1 MSSTVGSAN
10 FFTKAKATNADLD
23 IRSIGFTPSKVVV
36 RNATSGAM
44 LEWQEHVVDGGGF
57 KTVAAG
63 TRSFV
68 ATNGISLLPSSAGTP
83 AGIRIGTL
91 ADIND
96 TVGEDLYIE
105 CWSR

>member
-1 MSSTVGSAN
+1 MSSTVGSSS
-10 FFTKAKATNADLD
+10 FFTKAKATNANLD
-23 IRSIGFTPSKVVV
+23 IRTVGFTPSKVVV

-68 ATNGISLLPSSAGTP
+68 TSNGISLLAASGSTP
-83 AGIRIGTL
+83 AGIRIGNL

-96 TVGEDLYIE
+96 TAGEDLYIE
-105 CWSR
+105 CWS